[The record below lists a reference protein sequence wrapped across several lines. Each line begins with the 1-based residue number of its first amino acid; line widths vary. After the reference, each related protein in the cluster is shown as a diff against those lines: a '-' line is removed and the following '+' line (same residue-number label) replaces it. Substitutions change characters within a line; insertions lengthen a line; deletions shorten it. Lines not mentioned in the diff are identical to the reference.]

1 MKSLEK
7 RIQIIEDRVKRLRRT
22 AAQIPSFPQY
32 QASQDIKDIAERN
45 LQVAIEAC
53 LDIAR
58 IITAKENLRE
68 PGDQKGIFAVL
79 AENRIISD
87 KTLSFLVPMAGT
99 RNILVHNYDRI
110 DDSIMYGILK
120 RHLDDFTL
128 YLNEIKTYSL
138 LNPTSDRE
146 TQ

>member
-7 RIQIIEDRVKRLRRT
+7 RIQIIEDRVKRLK
-22 AAQIPSFPQY
+22 QISDETDSFSQY
-32 QASQDIKDIAERN
+32 QASRNIKDIAERN

-87 KTLSFLVPMAGT
+87 QTLSFLVPMAGT

-120 RHLDDFTL
+120 RHLDDFTP
-128 YLNEIKTYSL
+128 YLDEIRKYVL
-138 LNPTSDRE
+138 LNSTPEKES
-146 TQ
+146 Q